1 MNDID
6 CEVPHSFS
14 EFSVEEDN
22 AEEDP
27 GSIEPKAH
35 HHYTAKQKAWKGQYC
50 CVPLCHSSS
59 GEKAERVFGDAK
71 VIFSLLSRCHYF

>member
-1 MNDID
+1 MNADKSVLFNSRSMNDID

-27 GSIEPKAH
+27 GPIEPKAH
-35 HHYTAKQKAWKGQYC
+35 HH
-50 CVPLCHSSS
+50 
-59 GEKAERVFGDAK
+59 
-71 VIFSLLSRCHYF
+71 